1 MTAKSPPALT
11 GAHVSYYRCPIPNP
25 CRPTTAPYVAECDDL
40 IIGLRLTF
48 QEANVFKAIWRS
60 AAARLGDGKPGHS
73 ALYDAEKIV
82 HYGQLIEQMV
92 RADLALQSEEG
103 KAL

>member
-1 MTAKSPPALT
+1 MTLKTTTALT

-25 CRPTTAPYVAECDDL
+25 CRPATAPYVAECDDL

-60 AAARLGDGKPGHS
+60 AAARLGDGKPDHS
-73 ALYDAEKIV
+73 AVYDAEKIV
-82 HYGQLIEQMV
+82 HYGRLIEMMA
-92 RADLALQSEEG
+92 RANAAKG
-103 KAL
+103 GTP